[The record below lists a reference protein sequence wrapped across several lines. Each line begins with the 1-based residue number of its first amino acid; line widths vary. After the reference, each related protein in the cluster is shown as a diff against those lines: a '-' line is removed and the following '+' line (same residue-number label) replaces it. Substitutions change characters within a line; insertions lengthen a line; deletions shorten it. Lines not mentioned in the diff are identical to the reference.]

1 MNANYFIDTNVFV
14 YSFDLNNQD
23 KRGKAKT
30 IIKNALSDGRGYISI
45 QVVQEFFN
53 VATKKFKSPMPV
65 LAAKEYLEKVFMQ
78 LNVIYPSAGFISTGL
93 DLAATTRYSFYDSLI
108 ISAAL
113 KAGCSVL
120 YSEDMQHGQKIHN
133 LTIVNPFKKT

>member
-14 YSFDLNNQD
+14 YSFNLNNQD
-23 KRGKAKT
+23 KRGKAKS

-65 LAAKEYLEKVFMQ
+65 LAAKEYLKKVFMQ
-78 LNVIYPSAGFISTGL
+78 LNVVYSSAGFISTGL

-133 LTIVNPFKKT
+133 LTIVNPF

>member
-23 KRGKAKT
+23 KRGKAKS

-78 LNVIYPSAGFISTGL
+78 LNVIYPSADFISTGL